1 MARAAPFEPSRRV
14 LQRRRQR
21 RRRLL
26 ALAVGLAAIALVAF
40 EALQLGGAF
49 DSGPRTVI
57 DVPSSPKL
65 PVYETPL
72 QTKDP
77 GPAAAR
83 AAEQIADGVL
93 NTIPAA
99 LLVGHAGR
107 GKPWVALT
115 FDDGPSP
122 YTLRVLR
129 ILASHHQHATFFV
142 TGYAATMHPF
152 ELRQIRASGNAFGD
166 HTVTHRQLTREKPAK
181 RRWEL
186 VSTAERVQGATGVRP
201 TLFRPPYGESTRAI
215 NTMSRG
221 LGLLPVT
228 WSTDS
233 KDWMRPG
240 VKKIVATVLRGASPG
255 AIILLHDGGGDRR
268 QTLKALP
275 LILKGLAKKH
285 LISVTL
291 PRLLNSQPPEH
302 GDLLV
307 RS

>member
-1 MARAAPFEPSRRV
+1 MARAAPLEPSRRM
-14 LQRRRQR
+14 LQQQRR

-26 ALAVGLAAIALVAF
+26 ALAVAVAASALVAIA
-40 EALQLGGAF
+40 ALQLGGAF

-57 DVPSSPKL
+57 GIPSSPKL
-65 PVYETPL
+65 PTYETPL
-72 QTKDP
+72 QTNDP
-77 GPAAAR
+77 GPVAAR
-83 AAEQIADGVL
+83 AAQQITDGVL
-93 NTIPAA
+93 NSIPAA

-115 FDDGPSP
+115 FDDGPSA
-122 YTLRVLR
+122 YTLGVLR
-129 ILASHHQHATFFV
+129 ILAKHHQHATFFV
-142 TGYAATMHPF
+142 TGYAATAFPF
-152 ELRQIRASGNAFGD
+152 ELRQIRAGGNAFGD

-181 RRWEL
+181 RKWEL

-215 NTMSRG
+215 NTMSRE

-233 KDWMRPG
+233 KDWTRPG
-240 VKKIVATVLRGASPG
+240 VKKIVATVLNGASPG
-255 AIILLHDGGGDRR
+255 AIILLHDGGGDRT
-268 QTLKALP
+268 QTLEALP
-275 LILKGLAKKH
+275 LILKGLARKH

-291 PRLLNSQPPEH
+291 PRLLNSQPPGH